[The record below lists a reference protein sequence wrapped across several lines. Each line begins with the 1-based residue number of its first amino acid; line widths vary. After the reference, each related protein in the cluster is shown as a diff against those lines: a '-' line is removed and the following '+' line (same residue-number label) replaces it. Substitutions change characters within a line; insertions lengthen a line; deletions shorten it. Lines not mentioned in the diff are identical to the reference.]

1 MIPVLT
7 NPNNKIKF
15 TGKYSLIASPST
27 DIPERLPTKNICEIS
42 SHIFSYCF
50 IPSVIIKVTIA
61 NMKNTTIIA
70 QNPDNPCS
78 STCICYFLFECVI
91 IGWEH

>member
-27 DIPERLPTKNICEIS
+27 DIPERLPTKDICEIS

-70 QNPDNPCS
+70 R
-78 STCICYFLFECVI
+78 ILI
-91 IGWEH
+91 IHVLPPVYAIFCLNALS